1 MLLKIDNKEITLKY
15 TLRGYMIFE
24 QVTNHSFNGVGMSD
38 FVILFYS
45 MLMASD
51 KELTITFDDFIDY
64 LDENPQLMGEFSE
77 WISANIA
84 KQTKLSPEK
93 EVIEPKEVDSKNL

>member
-64 LDENPQLMGEFSE
+64 LDENPQLVQIQQNRLSYLQKKRQL
-77 WISANIA
+77 NQ
-84 KQTKLSPEK
+84 KKLTQKTCNP
-93 EVIEPKEVDSKNL
+93 